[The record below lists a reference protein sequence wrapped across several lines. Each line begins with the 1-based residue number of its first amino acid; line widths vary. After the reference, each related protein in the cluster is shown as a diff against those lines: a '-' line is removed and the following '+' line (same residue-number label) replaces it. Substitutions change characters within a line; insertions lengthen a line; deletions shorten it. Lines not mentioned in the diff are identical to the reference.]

1 MIKGGIYVAGDVLK
15 VELSINADGVVKALN
30 EVNKSLEALN
40 EKLNVLKSQTAN
52 FTTCTVQSDVDVDA
66 VIEKINE
73 ELEKVIS
80 SSARARCCS

>member
-30 EVNKSLEALN
+30 DVNKSLEALN

-52 FTTCTVQSDVDVDA
+52 FTTCTVQSDVDVDVVIKKIIEA
-66 VIEKINE
+66 IEK
-73 ELEKVIS
+73 ELS
-80 SSARARCCS
+80 SSIEHFLT

>member
-1 MIKGGIYVAGDVLK
+1 MAENVLK

-40 EKLNVLKSQTAN
+40 EKLNALKSQTVNVA
-52 FTTCTVQSDVDVDA
+52 TECTVQSDVDVDA

-73 ELEKVIS
+73 ALEKVIS